1 MRNFNNNNS
10 FGSSRGGGGGFNRD
24 RNSRGFGGGGSSN
37 QMYDATC
44 AECGNSCQ
52 VPFMPRNGKP
62 VYCSNCFESRD
73 NNGGGDRPSRQRD
86 SFPRP
91 QFQERRA
98 PGLSYNPERENK
110 KLDLINEKLDQIL
123 KLLKTQKSSV
133 AAPNIKVAQMSEPT
147 PAPTVEEAETEIL
160 TPNEE

>member
-10 FGSSRGGGGGFNRD
+10 FGSSRGGRGGGGGFNRDRD
-24 RNSRGFGGGGSSN
+24 RNSRGFGGGGSN

-73 NNGGGDRPSRQRD
+73 NSGGDRPSRQRD

-110 KLDLINEKLDQIL
+110 KLDMINEKLDQIL
-123 KLLKTQKSSV
+123 KLLKSQK
-133 AAPNIKVAQMSEPT
+133 ATMPT
-147 PAPTVEEAETEIL
+147 PVVAEVEAEVL
-160 TPNEE
+160 TPDEE